1 MIKSLNKIMLL
12 LSMIFLA
19 SCSLSAQKPN
29 LLLNL
34 EELNFSTTDRKLAT
48 AAGSGN
54 IKSINVAI
62 KQGANVNS
70 IGTNGL
76 PILFWPLRQQ
86 NFVGFESLLQKGGN
100 PNYSW
105 ETGLSIV
112 ELTSGLKEKEFLKT
126 VLKNNGNPNH
136 INPVSKKS
144 PLIVA
149 TINDLQENISLLLD
163 AGANIDYQDSTGESA
178 LFYAINLGQY
188 DTAIFLLKEGADPKL
203 KDIWGNTA
211 GHSLN
216 VRLDTPDIG
225 QNGYESFVSL
235 KEIFGHYLGVMCLFK
250 SVRCLL

>member
-1 MIKSLNKIMLL
+1 MVL
-12 LSMIFLA
+12 FA
-19 SCSLSAQKPN
+19 SCSLAAQKPN

-34 EELNFSTTDRKLAT
+34 EELNFSKADRVLAT
-48 AAGSGN
+48 AAGNGDV
-54 IKSINVAI
+54 KSINIAI

-76 PILFWPLRQQ
+76 PVLFWPLRQQ
-86 NFVGFESLLQKGGN
+86 NFVGFESLLQKGAN

-105 ETGLSIV
+105 DTGFSVV
-112 ELTSGLKEKEFLKT
+112 ELTSGLKENEYLKA
-126 VLKNNGNPNH
+126 VLKNNGNPNY
-136 INPVSKKS
+136 INPASKRT
-144 PLIVA
+144 PLIASTV
-149 TINDLQENISLLLD
+149 NSLKKNISLLLD
-163 AGANIDYQDSTGESA
+163 AGANIDYQDSAGESA

-235 KEIFGHYLGVMCLFK
+235 QEIFGH
-250 SVRCLL
+250 